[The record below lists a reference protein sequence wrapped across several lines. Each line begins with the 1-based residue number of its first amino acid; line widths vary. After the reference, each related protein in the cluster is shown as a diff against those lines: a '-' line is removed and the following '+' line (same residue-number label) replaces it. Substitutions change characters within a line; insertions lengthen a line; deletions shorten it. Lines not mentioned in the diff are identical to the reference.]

1 MKVTYTNRRFW
12 WIISKYEKGI
22 RENGI
27 ELSSNVTIEQFLGEK
42 LKLIRIEYRL
52 TLIKHCDADWS
63 MTRVSNETD
72 SFQFLKFASRNS
84 ETMFEPRLLSVR
96 FRFIGKS
103 RTCNGNRINRVQSVR
118 RYKLDPRHASWL
130 WWSVFARCFPHG
142 VNR

>member
-52 TLIKHCDADWS
+52 TLIKHCDAD
-63 MTRVSNETD
+63 
-72 SFQFLKFASRNS
+72 
-84 ETMFEPRLLSVR
+84 
-96 FRFIGKS
+96 
-103 RTCNGNRINRVQSVR
+103 
-118 RYKLDPRHASWL
+118 
-130 WWSVFARCFPHG
+130 
-142 VNR
+142 